1 MENKFDQVVEKFQNL
16 QGISKKTA
24 QRLVMGLINNPNTLK
39 ELDEG
44 LLMVKTKLGECSTCF
59 YLTIDGICPICSDSH
74 RNQNQV
80 MVVANMMDAKIVE
93 ESKTFNG
100 IYAILKGEID
110 LNKNITPDKLKIP
123 ELLMR
128 VNQNSELIF
137 ALNATFNGELTA
149 NYLRDIARK
158 NQISYARLARGI
170 PRGGVL
176 DYIDEQTLKEA
187 IRNRHKND
195 EE

>member
-1 MENKFDQVVEKFQNL
+1 MENKFDQVVEKFQSL

-24 QRLVMGLINNPNTLK
+24 QRLVMSLINNSSALK

-44 LLMVKTKLGECSTCF
+44 LMMIKNQLGECANCF
-59 YLTIDGICPICSDSH
+59 YLTIDGVCPICSDPH

-80 MVVANMMDAKIVE
+80 MVVAQTMDAKIIE

-100 IYAILKGEID
+100 LYAILKGEID
-110 LNKNITPDKLKIP
+110 LNKNITPDKLKIA

-128 VNQNSELIF
+128 IHEDSELIF

-158 NQISYARLARGI
+158 KHVSYARLARGI
-170 PRGGVL
+170 PRGGIL